1 MARFSSMGK
10 QTFSG
15 RKPYILFLCTGNT
28 CRSPMAQGV
37 LQHLLDEAGV
47 TVLEVRTAG
56 VMTIPGLMPTQE
68 CRQLLLKDNIDISGH
83 RSHQLTIEMIKQAKL
98 VLGMTSFHVQM
109 ALRMTECAR
118 GKTFLLKEYTGS
130 DPKNGQIQD
139 PMGCTLEV
147 YKKVYREIKAGC
159 KRLVKMDL
167 LGAPHAPTRG
177 RAAAHRKAL
186 KKTAGKEQEEAAQ
199 EMRESKPTP
208 KKTEAPTRAD
218 APKKAA
224 VAAEVKAP
232 VGKTAKTPPVKPAPE
247 RVAQTTGGARKAP
260 EAQKVSD
267 GKPLKVSV
275 AKAPTPAKPVAA
287 KPAAALKPTAA
298 KPAAAKLVAS
308 KPAPAKPAAP
318 KPAPA
323 KPVASKPAPAKPA
336 APKPVAAKPAA
347 AKPVASKPAPAKPVA
362 SKPAP
367 AKPVASKPAPAMPAA
382 PKPAAPK
389 PAASK
394 PVASKPAAP
403 KPAPAKPAAA
413 KPAPAK
419 PAAPKPAPA
428 KPAVPKPAA
437 SKPAPAKPAAPKPAA
452 HGKKPVPN
460 VKKPAALAASR
471 KKGNRIP

>member
-1 MARFSSMGK
+1 
-10 QTFSG
+10 
-15 RKPYILFLCTGNT
+15 
-28 CRSPMAQGV
+28 MAQGV

-47 TVLEVRTAG
+47 TALEVRTAG

-232 VGKTAKTPPVKPAPE
+232 VGKTVKAPPVKPAPE
-247 RVAQTTGGARKAP
+247 RVAQITGGARKAP

-267 GKPLKVSV
+267 GKPVKVSV
-275 AKAPTPAKPVAA
+275 AKAPTPAKPVAG
-287 KPAAALKPTAA
+287 
-298 KPAAAKLVAS
+298 
-308 KPAPAKPAAP
+308 KPAAP
-318 KPAPA
+318 KPLAG
-323 KPVASKPAPAKPA
+323 KPAPAR
-336 APKPVAAKPAA
+336 PVD
-347 AKPVASKPAPAKPVA
+347 SK
-362 SKPAP
+362 
-367 AKPVASKPAPAMPAA
+367 PAA

-389 PAASK
+389 PAA
-394 PVASKPAAP
+394 P
-403 KPAPAKPAAA
+403 
-413 KPAPAK
+413 K

-437 SKPAPAKPAAPKPAA
+437 PKPAPAKPVASKLAAAKPAVPKPAVPKPAVPKPAAALKPAAPKPAPA
-452 HGKKPVPN
+452 KPVASKLAAAKPVVPKPAVPKPAAALKPAARGKKPVPN
-460 VKKPAALAASR
+460 VKKPAAPAASR
-471 KKGNRIP
+471 KERK

>member
-1 MARFSSMGK
+1 
-10 QTFSG
+10 
-15 RKPYILFLCTGNT
+15 
-28 CRSPMAQGV
+28 MAQGV
-37 LQHLLDEAGV
+37 LQHLLNEAGI

-177 RAAAHRKAL
+177 RAAAHKKAL
-186 KKTAGKEQEEAAQ
+186 KKTAGKEQEEAAL
-199 EMRESKPTP
+199 EMTESKPTP
-208 KKTEAPTRAD
+208 KKTEAPSKAG

-224 VAAEVKAP
+224 VTAEVKAP
-232 VGKTAKTPPVKPAPE
+232 VGKTAKPPLVKPAPE
-247 RVAQTTGGARKAP
+247 RVALTTGGAKKAP

-267 GKPLKVSV
+267 GKPVKAPV
-275 AKAPTPAKPVAA
+275 AKAPTPAKPAAA
-287 KPAAALKPTAA
+287 KPVATKPVAT
-298 KPAAAKLVAS
+298 KPAAAKPTAAL
-308 KPAPAKPAAP
+308 KPAAP
-318 KPAPA
+318 KPA
-323 KPVASKPAPAKPA
+323 AP
-336 APKPVAAKPAA
+336 KPAA
-347 AKPVASKPAPAKPVA
+347 AKPVASKPA
-362 SKPAP
+362 
-367 AKPVASKPAPAMPAA
+367 A
-382 PKPAAPK
+382 PKPAAAKPVPTK
-389 PAASK
+389 PAAPK
-394 PVASKPAAP
+394 PVASKPAA
-403 KPAPAKPAAA
+403 AL
-413 KPAPAK
+413 
-419 PAAPKPAPA
+419 
-428 KPAVPKPAA
+428 
-437 SKPAPAKPAAPKPAA
+437 KPAA

-460 VKKPAALAASR
+460 VKRSAAPAASR
-471 KKGNRIP
+471 KKRK

>member
-1 MARFSSMGK
+1 
-10 QTFSG
+10 
-15 RKPYILFLCTGNT
+15 
-28 CRSPMAQGV
+28 MAQGV
-37 LQHLLDEAGV
+37 LQHLLNEAGI

-177 RAAAHRKAL
+177 RAAAHKKAL
-186 KKTAGKEQEEAAQ
+186 KKTAGKEQEEAAL
-199 EMRESKPTP
+199 EMTESKPTP
-208 KKTEAPTRAD
+208 KKTEAPSKAG

-224 VAAEVKAP
+224 VTAEVKAP
-232 VGKTAKTPPVKPAPE
+232 VGKTAKPPLVKPAPE
-247 RVAQTTGGARKAP
+247 RVALTTGGAKKAP

-267 GKPLKVSV
+267 GKPVKAPV
-275 AKAPTPAKPVAA
+275 AKAPTPAKPAAA
-287 KPAAALKPTAA
+287 KPVATKPVAT
-298 KPAAAKLVAS
+298 KPAAAKPVATKPVAT
-308 KPAPAKPAAP
+308 KPAAAKPTAALKPAAP
-318 KPAPA
+318 
-323 KPVASKPAPAKPA
+323 KPA
-336 APKPVAAKPAA
+336 APKPVASKPAAPKPAA
-347 AKPVASKPAPAKPVA
+347 AKPVASKPA
-362 SKPAP
+362 
-367 AKPVASKPAPAMPAA
+367 A
-382 PKPAAPK
+382 PKPAAAKPVPTK
-389 PAASK
+389 PAAPK
-394 PVASKPAAP
+394 PVASKPAA
-403 KPAPAKPAAA
+403 AL
-413 KPAPAK
+413 
-419 PAAPKPAPA
+419 
-428 KPAVPKPAA
+428 
-437 SKPAPAKPAAPKPAA
+437 KPAA

-460 VKKPAALAASR
+460 VKRSAAPAASR
-471 KKGNRIP
+471 KKRK

>member
-1 MARFSSMGK
+1 
-10 QTFSG
+10 
-15 RKPYILFLCTGNT
+15 
-28 CRSPMAQGV
+28 MAQGV
-37 LQHLLDEAGV
+37 LQHLLNEAGI

-177 RAAAHRKAL
+177 RAAAHKKAL
-186 KKTAGKEQEEAAQ
+186 KKTAGKEQEEAAL
-199 EMRESKPTP
+199 EMTESKPTP
-208 KKTEAPTRAD
+208 KKTEAPSKAG

-224 VAAEVKAP
+224 VTAEVKAP
-232 VGKTAKTPPVKPAPE
+232 VGKTAKPPLVKPAPE
-247 RVAQTTGGARKAP
+247 RVALTTGGAKKAP

-267 GKPLKVSV
+267 GKPVKAPV
-275 AKAPTPAKPVAA
+275 AKAPTPAKPAAA
-287 KPAAALKPTAA
+287 KPVATKPVAT
-298 KPAAAKLVAS
+298 KPAAAKPTAAL
-308 KPAPAKPAAP
+308 KPAAP
-318 KPAPA
+318 KPA
-323 KPVASKPAPAKPA
+323 AP
-336 APKPVAAKPAA
+336 KPAA
-347 AKPVASKPAPAKPVA
+347 AKPVASKPA
-362 SKPAP
+362 
-367 AKPVASKPAPAMPAA
+367 A
-382 PKPAAPK
+382 PKPAA
-389 PAASK
+389 AK

-403 KPAPAKPAAA
+403 KPAAA
-413 KPAPAK
+413 KPVPTK
-419 PAAPKPAPA
+419 PAAPKP
-428 KPAVPKPAA
+428 VA
-437 SKPAPAKPAAPKPAA
+437 SKPAAPKPVASKPAAALKPAA

-460 VKKPAALAASR
+460 VKRSAAPAASR
-471 KKGNRIP
+471 KKRK

>member
-1 MARFSSMGK
+1 
-10 QTFSG
+10 
-15 RKPYILFLCTGNT
+15 
-28 CRSPMAQGV
+28 MAQGV
-37 LQHLLDEAGV
+37 LQHLLNEAGI

-177 RAAAHRKAL
+177 RAAAHKKAL
-186 KKTAGKEQEEAAQ
+186 KKTAGKEQEEAAL
-199 EMRESKPTP
+199 EMTESKPTP
-208 KKTEAPTRAD
+208 KKTEAPSKAG

-224 VAAEVKAP
+224 VTAEVKAP
-232 VGKTAKTPPVKPAPE
+232 VGKTAKPPLVKPAPE
-247 RVAQTTGGARKAP
+247 RVALTTGGAKKAP

-267 GKPLKVSV
+267 GKPVKAPV
-275 AKAPTPAKPVAA
+275 AKAPTPAKPAAA
-287 KPAAALKPTAA
+287 KPVATKPVAT
-298 KPAAAKLVAS
+298 KPAAAKPVAT
-308 KPAPAKPAAP
+308 KPAA
-318 KPAPA
+318 
-323 KPVASKPAPAKPA
+323 AKPA
-336 APKPVAAKPAA
+336 APKPVATK
-347 AKPVASKPAPAKPVA
+347 
-362 SKPAP
+362 
-367 AKPVASKPAPAMPAA
+367 PAA

-389 PAASK
+389 P
-394 PVASKPAAP
+394 VASKPAA
-403 KPAPAKPAAA
+403 AL
-413 KPAPAK
+413 
-419 PAAPKPAPA
+419 
-428 KPAVPKPAA
+428 
-437 SKPAPAKPAAPKPAA
+437 KPAA

-460 VKKPAALAASR
+460 VKRSAAPAASR
-471 KKGNRIP
+471 KKRK

>member
-1 MARFSSMGK
+1 
-10 QTFSG
+10 
-15 RKPYILFLCTGNT
+15 
-28 CRSPMAQGV
+28 MAQGV
-37 LQHLLDEAGV
+37 LQHLLDEAGI

-177 RAAAHRKAL
+177 RAAAHKKAL
-186 KKTAGKEQEEAAQ
+186 KKTAGKEQEEAAL
-199 EMRESKPTP
+199 EIRESKPTP
-208 KKTEAPTRAD
+208 KKTEAPDRAG

-232 VGKTAKTPPVKPAPE
+232 VGKTAKPPPVKPAPE
-247 RVAQTTGGARKAP
+247 RVAQTTGGAKKAP

-267 GKPLKVSV
+267 GKPVKAPV
-275 AKAPTPAKPVAA
+275 AKAPTPAKPAAA
-287 KPAAALKPTAA
+287 KPVAS
-298 KPAAAKLVAS
+298 KPAAAKPVATKQVAS

-323 KPVASKPAPAKPA
+323 KPVATKPA
-336 APKPVAAKPAA
+336 APKPVASKPAA
-347 AKPVASKPAPAKPVA
+347 PKPVASKPAAPKPVPTKPAATKPVASKPAPAKPVA

-367 AKPVASKPAPAMPAA
+367 AKPVASKPAPA
-382 PKPAAPK
+382 
-389 PAASK
+389 K
-394 PVASKPAAP
+394 PVAT
-403 KPAPAKPAAA
+403 KPAAA
-413 KPAPAK
+413 L
-419 PAAPKPAPA
+419 
-428 KPAVPKPAA
+428 
-437 SKPAPAKPAAPKPAA
+437 KPAA

-460 VKKPAALAASR
+460 VKRSAAPAASR
-471 KKGNRIP
+471 KKRK

>member
-37 LQHLLDEAGV
+37 LQRLLDEAGV
-47 TVLEVRTAG
+47 TALEVRTAG

-109 ALRMTECAR
+109 ALRMTESAR

-177 RAAAHRKAL
+177 RAAAHKKAL
-186 KKTAGKEQEEAAQ
+186 KKTADKEQEEAAL

-208 KKTEAPTRAD
+208 KKTEAPSRAD
-218 APKKAA
+218 APKKVA

-232 VGKTAKTPPVKPAPE
+232 VGKTVMAHPAKLAPE
-247 RVAQTTGGARKAP
+247 RVAQTTGGAKKAP
-260 EAQKVSD
+260 EAQKVSG
-267 GKPLKVSV
+267 GKPVKVSV
-275 AKAPTPAKPVAA
+275 AKTPTPAKPAA
-287 KPAAALKPTAA
+287 
-298 KPAAAKLVAS
+298 
-308 KPAPAKPAAP
+308 
-318 KPAPA
+318 A
-323 KPVASKPAPAKPA
+323 KPVASKPAAAIPAAALKPA
-336 APKPVAAKPAA
+336 AAKPVASKPAAALKSAAAKPAA
-347 AKPVASKPAPAKPVA
+347 AKPVASKPAAT
-362 SKPAP
+362 KPAG
-367 AKPVASKPAPAMPAA
+367 
-382 PKPAAPK
+382 PKPAAAK
-389 PAASK
+389 PAAT
-394 PVASKPAAP
+394 KPAAT
-403 KPAPAKPAAA
+403 KPAAAKPAAA
-413 KPAPAK
+413 KPAAALK
-419 PAAPKPAPA
+419 PAAR
-428 KPAVPKPAA
+428 
-437 SKPAPAKPAAPKPAA
+437 
-452 HGKKPVPN
+452 GKKPVPN
-460 VKKPAALAASR
+460 VKKPAAPAASR
-471 KKGNRIP
+471 KERK